1 MKKLQALFNNVK
13 LNENVP
19 ERYKL
24 LYKHASCFMKE
35 TGASI
40 QIPCDVELFGM
51 ERTIFLLHENIIAL
65 SEFEMIGQAIIST
78 YMA

>member
-1 MKKLQALFNNVK
+1 MQDLFNKIK

-19 ERYKL
+19 EWYKM
-24 LYKHASCFMKE
+24 LYKHASWFMKE

-40 QIPCDVELFGM
+40 QIPCDFDLFGV

-65 SEFEMIGQAIIST
+65 SEFKMVGQAVIST

>member
-1 MKKLQALFNNVK
+1 MQ
-13 LNENVP
+13 
-19 ERYKL
+19 
-24 LYKHASCFMKE
+24 E

-40 QIPCDVELFGM
+40 QIPCDFDLFGM

-65 SEFEMIGQAIIST
+65 SEFEMIGQVIIST

>member
-1 MKKLQALFNNVK
+1 MQDLFNKIK

-19 ERYKL
+19 ERYKM

-40 QIPCDVELFGM
+40 QIPCDFDLFGV

-65 SEFEMIGQAIIST
+65 SEFKMVGQAVIST

>member
-1 MKKLQALFNNVK
+1 MQELFNKVK
-13 LNENVP
+13 LNTNVP
-19 ERYKL
+19 DRYKM

-40 QIPCDVELFGM
+40 QISCDFDLFGV
-51 ERTIFLLHENIIAL
+51 ERTIFLLHENITAL
-65 SEFEMIGQAIIST
+65 AEFEMIGQAIIST

>member
-1 MKKLQALFNNVK
+1 MQDLFNKVK

-19 ERYKL
+19 ERYRM
-24 LYKHASCFMKE
+24 LYKHARCFMKE

-40 QIPCDVELFGM
+40 QIPCDFDLFGI
-51 ERTIFLLHENIIAL
+51 ERIIFLLHENIIAL
-65 SEFEMIGQAIIST
+65 SEFEMIGQAIISA